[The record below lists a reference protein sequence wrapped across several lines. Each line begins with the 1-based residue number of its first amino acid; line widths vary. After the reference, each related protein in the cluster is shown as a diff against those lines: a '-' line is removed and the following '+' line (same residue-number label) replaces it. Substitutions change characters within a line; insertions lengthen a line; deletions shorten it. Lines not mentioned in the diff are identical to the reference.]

1 MEDEGLDNY
10 RLWSTWNRRGGNG
23 LGGRNGIGGGKRGS
37 IFHQGAAEPPNGDS
51 GGGGSS
57 PPNILFWGDGDYA
70 TDDALGGSGLIHY
83 GGGGGTSS
91 SISSRNI
98 PIGRG
103 NDGGHDMIDGSSNI
117 NNGDVIADNSS
128 SNHIQIYDPT
138 ADPRHEQLR
147 PRPPTTPAQ
156 HQVDSNASQK
166 NMIIVGVLIALI
178 IVLCCILMFI
188 VIPPVIKFFRKK
200 IPVSKKRI
208 ERRYRTI
215 DGWLITKA
223 VQPCDDVCQCLQN
236 HYGSNSNNSR
246 RTNRSATTVVATSS
260 KKTEGEDVDAA
271 VESTD
276 AIEVSYK
283 SPDDGRND
291 RNDNAVASDEN
302 VEVIVSGQSQK
313 DDPFENGLLKSSD
326 WLCKLGIT
334 QNGKILN
341 GGDTNSNKDGTIKC
355 RDTKESK
362 NQDMQKPCNCTK
374 HIPQT
379 SKIIKHD
386 GDVKNTNYD
395 CCHAGDEDICDG
407 NRSVSSSSS
416 SSSALSSLSK
426 PCCSICLESFRIG
439 DTISW
444 STSSACPHV
453 YHHACIRE
461 WLLRK
466 VGCPYCRVVVF
477 LPVDRPTEAD
487 NTSAGGD
494 GEGGG
499 SQPAFR
505 RRPLTD
511 EALGKLAA
519 ERAFRATTT
528 YFCGDCGLVEL
539 NGFGDDHW
547 ERIRGFTN
555 KGNNQKSKQDNNNPV
570 KASLRRGRGVL
581 STFLPFFSST
591 DRHRR
596 LPNVEDDRNHV
607 DSRIQQDNRN
617 YEIDGNLSVN
627 DQSERDL
634 LHDLEDPSSR
644 GENDD
649 RDQEAA
655 SSHEHHHESL
665 PICHV
670 PLVQSPSASTNWST
684 TPMSVLRSTTTTTE
698 VSHSTSSSSSPS
710 SYGVNTTT
718 STVESPVPYE
728 QSSSFTSSFNTDSSP
743 PALVMGETIE
753 AVSSTIDNILSRPA
767 GGSVSSSSGNDAPAS
782 TKRGT
787 RNIEHDT
794 DANADLT
801 LPNLDG
807 RDDNVPI
814 IGLLQPR
821 MSPHQ

>member
-1 MEDEGLDNY
+1 MEDEGLENF
-10 RLWSTWNRRGGNG
+10 RLWSTWNRGGNG

-57 PPNILFWGDGDYA
+57 PPNILFWGDGDDA
-70 TDDALGGSGLIHY
+70 TDDALGGSGLTHY
-83 GGGGGTSS
+83 GSGGDGK

-103 NDGGHDMIDGSSNI
+103 NDGGNDMIDGSSNI

-147 PRPPTTPAQ
+147 PHPTTTPAQ
-156 HQVDSNASQK
+156 HHMDSNASQK
-166 NMIIVGVLIALI
+166 NMIIVGVLVALI

-188 VIPPVIKFFRKK
+188 VIPPLIKFFRKK

-260 KKTEGEDVDAA
+260 KTTEGEDVDAD

-291 RNDNAVASDEN
+291 RNDNVVASDEN
-302 VEVIVSGQSQK
+302 VEVIVSGQTQK
-313 DDPFENGLLKSSD
+313 VDPFENGLLKSSE

-341 GGDTNSNKDGTIKC
+341 GGDSNSNKDGTIKC

-374 HIPQT
+374 HISQT
-379 SKIIKHD
+379 SKSIKHD
-386 GDVKNTNYD
+386 GDVKNTKHD
-395 CCHAGDEDICDG
+395 CCHAEDEDISDG

-487 NTSAGGD
+487 NTSAGG
-494 GEGGG
+494 GSEGGG

-539 NGFGDDHW
+539 DGFGEDHW

-555 KGNNQKSKQDNNNPV
+555 KDNNQKSKQENKV

-596 LPNVEDDRNHV
+596 LPNVEDDRNNV
-607 DSRIQQDNRN
+607 DSRIPQDDSNH
-617 YEIDGNLSVN
+617 EIDGNLSVN
-627 DQSERDL
+627 DQSERDS

-644 GENDD
+644 GEENDG

-698 VSHSTSSSSSPS
+698 ISYSTSSSSSPS

-718 STVESPVPYE
+718 STVASPVPYE
-728 QSSSFTSSFNTDSSP
+728 QSSSFASSFSTDSSP

-753 AVSSTIDNILSRPA
+753 AVSSTNDNIPSRPV
-767 GGSVSSSSGNDAPAS
+767 GGGAVGSNSRNDVSAS
-782 TKRGT
+782 IERGT
-787 RNIEHDT
+787 RSIEDAT
-794 DANADLT
+794 DGNADLT

>member
-260 KKTEGEDVDAA
+260 KTTEGEDVDAD

-291 RNDNAVASDEN
+291 RNDNVVASDEN
-302 VEVIVSGQSQK
+302 VEVIVSGQTQK
-313 DDPFENGLLKSSD
+313 VDPFENGLLKSSE

-341 GGDTNSNKDGTIKC
+341 GGDSNSNKDGTIKC

-374 HIPQT
+374 HISQT
-379 SKIIKHD
+379 SKSIKHD
-386 GDVKNTNYD
+386 GDVKNTKHD
-395 CCHAGDEDICDG
+395 CCHAEDEDISDG

-487 NTSAGGD
+487 NTSAGG
-494 GEGGG
+494 GSEGGG

-539 NGFGDDHW
+539 DGFGEDHW

-555 KGNNQKSKQDNNNPV
+555 KDNNQKSKQENKV

-596 LPNVEDDRNHV
+596 LPNVEDDRNNV
-607 DSRIQQDNRN
+607 DSRIPQDDSNH
-617 YEIDGNLSVN
+617 EIDGNLSVN
-627 DQSERDL
+627 DQSERDS

-644 GENDD
+644 GEENDG